1 MTDETQFTE
10 FIRRLIFNAV
20 IGNND
25 MYLKN
30 WSLIYPDG
38 HTPQLAPAYDFVSTV
53 RYVADDRLPCLSQKR
68 RRSANWIGY

>member
-1 MTDETQFTE
+1 
-10 FIRRLIFNAV
+10 
-20 IGNND
+20 